1 MLFVAL
7 IGCVFMF
14 AVANV
19 AARTLGNIAASVAAF
34 VSIAPAMMLMIFS
47 PAILINWVLLMA
59 IGIAGAVRR
68 TDAAVFGRKSIA
80 ALAVAMAASSG
91 VAVYGIV
98 TPSELERKFPLESM
112 ETRLPYEQGLSAT
125 SAAVAPSP
133 EVHEHL
139 QDLEQRVSHPRMFLR
154 NRALS
159 QLHQSMVM
167 EFINSSGFGVGRM
180 THLGEG
186 FITKYSPNDPISLAP
201 LDESE
206 CETPA
211 TAIATAVP
219 APDEL
224 WKTHAENYLKFV
236 YPEGFG
242 YIKSRTHVVGFVGHG
257 FGDRRLRNGHPD
269 GPAAAEPVGQAVEL
283 DGNWRISQLELV
295 SLLKFDAPRVYVS
308 EHLPQMTELKNAST
322 RALTDFEA
330 DGLINLQ
337 NGEDFAVES
346 EPHRTRVL
354 GSLRAVKQ
362 CLECHNVEHGQL
374 LGAFSY
380 EFRRVISSE
389 TD

>member
-1 MLFVAL
+1 MLFGAL

-19 AARTLGNIAASVAAF
+19 AARMFGNIAGSLAAF
-34 VSIAPAMMLMIFS
+34 VCILPPMMMMFFS

-80 ALAVAMAASSG
+80 ALAVAMVASSG
-91 VAVYGIV
+91 IAVYGIV
-98 TPSELERKFPLESM
+98 TPSELEQKFPRESM
-112 ETRLPYEQGLSAT
+112 ETRLPYEQIPAVAP
-125 SAAVAPSP
+125 AAVAARP
-133 EVHEHL
+133 EVQEHL
-139 QDLEQRVSHPRMFLR
+139 QDLEYRLSRYRIFLR

-159 QLHQSMVM
+159 QLHRSMVSQ
-167 EFINSSGFGVGRM
+167 FINSSGFGVGRM
-180 THLGEG
+180 THLDEK
-186 FITKYSPNDPISLAP
+186 FITTHSTNDPISLSP

-206 CETPA
+206 CEIPA
-211 TAIATAVP
+211 TALPTP
-219 APDEL
+219 SLSPNDL
-224 WKTHAENYLKFV
+224 WNTHVENYLNFV
-236 YPEGFG
+236 NPEGFG
-242 YIKSRTHVVGFVGHG
+242 YIKSRTHVVGFVAHG
-257 FGDRRLRNGHPD
+257 FGDRKIRHGRPAGH
-269 GPAAAEPVGQAVEL
+269 AVQL

-308 EHLPQMTELKNAST
+308 EHLPQMTELKNAKT
-322 RALTDFEA
+322 RSLTDFEA
-330 DGLINLQ
+330 DALINLQ

-346 EPHRTRVL
+346 ESHRTRVL

-362 CLECHNVEHGQL
+362 CLECHNVEHGRL